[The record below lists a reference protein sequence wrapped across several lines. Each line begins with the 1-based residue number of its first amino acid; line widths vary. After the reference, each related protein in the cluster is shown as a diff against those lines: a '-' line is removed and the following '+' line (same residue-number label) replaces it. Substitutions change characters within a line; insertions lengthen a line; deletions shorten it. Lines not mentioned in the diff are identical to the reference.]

1 MAGARALTRG
11 EAGAGVHWR
20 SRPGDLNPVAWW
32 VHHTLWFLPVLGAL
46 LGALLG
52 VLMVR
57 PPGPLATVLRGVAW
71 QASVQEART
80 MLSSVLGI
88 ALSSL
93 SIVLSLS
100 MLVVQNAA
108 GQYSPRLLR
117 LYLHS
122 AGIRVVI
129 PMFVA
134 TSVFCLVAAQLFGF
148 VPGAGRQPRP
158 ALSLAML
165 MLVLCEASLIFQ
177 VLETLQF
184 MRVENLVRRV
194 GRDTLRVARRL
205 EARRQNDLAPRPAPP
220 PSSSTSWPLRA
231 LENGFVADVDG
242 RRLVAVAQELGLVV
256 HLDVTIGEPVTRG
269 AVVGRVEPG
278 GRGPAESREVA
289 EALLPALLM
298 DRWRDLDSD
307 VALGVRQLVDVAIKA
322 LSPGIN
328 DPYTAV
334 EVVDQ
339 LTFLL
344 CAMSRMKL
352 GPRVLP
358 DASGHPRV
366 FLHAATLQDYVSLA
380 TDQILRYGAGEP
392 AVVVRLLR
400 LVGEVG
406 QRARRP
412 EDRHAAREALRQIQA
427 QAERALTDTP
437 WRERIRGHA
446 EAAERALEGEP
457 LPALPAIGF

>member
-1 MAGARALTRG
+1 MAGARALARG
-11 EAGAGVHWR
+11 EAGPGVPRHAL
-20 SRPGDLNPVAWW
+20 PGDIHHLVWW
-32 VHHTLWFLPVLGAL
+32 ARHTLWLLPVLGAL
-46 LGALLG
+46 LGAFLG
-52 VLMVR
+52 VLMVH
-57 PPGPLATVLRGVAW
+57 PPEPLASVLRGVAW
-71 QASVQEART
+71 LASVQEARS

-122 AGIRVVI
+122 AGVRVVI

-134 TSVFCLVAAQLFGF
+134 TSVFCLVAAQSFGF
-148 VPGAGRQPRP
+148 IPGDARLPRP

-165 MLVLCEASLIFQ
+165 LLVLCEAALIFH

-184 MRVENLVRRV
+184 MRVENLVREV
-194 GRDTLRVARRL
+194 GRDTLRVARRMA
-205 EARRQNDLAPRPAPP
+205 ARCQEDLSPAPVPP
-220 PSSSTSWPLRA
+220 PSSSTTWPLRA
-231 LENGFVADVDG
+231 RASGFVADVDG
-242 RRLVAVAQELGLVV
+242 RRLLAVAQTLGLVV
-256 HLDVTIGEPVTRG
+256 HVDVAIGEPVTRG

-344 CAMSRMKL
+344 CAMSQLRL

-366 FLHAATLQDYVSLA
+366 FLHAASLRDYLSLA

-392 AVVVRLLR
+392 AVVLRLLR
-400 LVGEVG
+400 LTGEVG
-406 QRARRP
+406 QRARSP
-412 EDRHAAREALRQIQA
+412 EDRHAARQTLRQIQA
-427 QAERALTDTP
+427 
-437 WRERIRGHA
+437 G
-446 EAAERALEGEP
+446 AERALEGAPWRERLRGYTEAVERAMEGGP